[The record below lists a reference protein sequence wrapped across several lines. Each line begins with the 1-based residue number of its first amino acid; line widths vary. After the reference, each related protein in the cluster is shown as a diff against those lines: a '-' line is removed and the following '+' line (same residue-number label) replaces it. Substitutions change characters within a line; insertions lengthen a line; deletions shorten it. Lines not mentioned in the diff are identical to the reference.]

1 MPIVLFLAA
10 IVSGALTL
18 WLMWSHGLLIALAAT
33 AVVASAAV
41 AVLAVVIAAALGSRA
56 ASNDGVRPRVILDL
70 LGLRQP
76 R

>member
-41 AVLAVVIAAALGSRA
+41 AVLAVVVAALGSRA